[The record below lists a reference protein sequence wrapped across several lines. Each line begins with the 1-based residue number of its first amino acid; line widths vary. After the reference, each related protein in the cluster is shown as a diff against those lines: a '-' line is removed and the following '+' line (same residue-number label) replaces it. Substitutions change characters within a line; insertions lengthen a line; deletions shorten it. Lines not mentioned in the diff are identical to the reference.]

1 MIFMLYNE
9 ENLKSGE
16 FFEQIKNRAQDMMI
30 YDEVH
35 EASKLITSLEQVF
48 NQAKDFKDKNYYL
61 YVEYKK
67 IIIRLKWQILPMLTD
82 DEVMDLFR
90 NHFSQIYKMPDYDF
104 GQKLKAFLLGFIVFQ
119 DRDNFKKDLRQALLN
134 NQEKLTGKKIIINNQ
149 EKIPTVGNWI
159 LEYNSN
165 LGSGEVDNIKRIR
178 YFTNSK
184 NIKNLDEKEKA
195 RVKTLLDLYERLK
208 LSSFTLE
215 GLEEDIPVDEP
226 GHIGIIR
233 NGVFEPFREENIDY
247 QPVKVQAATVVKS
260 GQENNL
266 EELKQMAAGY
276 PAGSLERKAVEEE
289 IDKLK

>member
-1 MIFMLYNE
+1 MLYNE

-16 FFEQIKNRAQDMMI
+16 FLEQIKNRAQDMMI

-266 EELKQMAAGY
+266 EELKQLASKY
-276 PAGSLERKAVEEE
+276 PAGSFERKAVEEE

>member
-1 MIFMLYNE
+1 MLYNE

-247 QPVKVQAATVVKS
+247 QPVKVQATTVVKS

-266 EELKQMAAGY
+266 EELKQLAAGY
-276 PAGSLERKAVEEE
+276 PAGSFERKAVEEE